1 MLTPSTK
8 EAPQEES
15 TGARVCLLHDG
26 TFVDPAELSEL
37 VGIFRA
43 VLPDSTDDEARR
55 GLHADVLQ
63 GTGWR
68 FSHLSRCVLLR
79 ALGRLWVQRVTESCS
94 PNYSRGTMHED
105 STLHAPIESAPCNS
119 GW

>member
-1 MLTPSTK
+1 MPKPSTE
-8 EAPQEES
+8 EAPQEE
-15 TGARVCLLHDG
+15 TAGVHACLLDG

-79 ALGRLWVQRVTESCS
+79 AAFPIIHGELCTRTRLS
-94 PNYSRGTMHED
+94 MH
-105 STLHAPIESAPCNS
+105 L
-119 GW
+119 